1 MIVAERIRERMKQEP
16 INSEMRRLRVTAS
29 IGVVSFPTHARDE
42 IDLLQRAIE
51 FLAKAEEEGGDRVHN
66 G

>member
-1 MIVAERIRERMKQEP
+1 
-16 INSEMRRLRVTAS
+16 MRHLRVTTS

-42 IDLLQRAIE
+42 IDLMQRAVE